1 MAREAEVVRDT
12 KETRIRVSVNIDG
25 SGGAQISSG
34 HRFTD
39 HLLDSLARHSG
50 MDIQVQTESLDGIL
64 HHAIEDTSIVLGK
77 AICEALGSREGITRF
92 GHAFIPM
99 DESLAQCALD
109 LVRRPYQVLEISLE
123 RESVEGLP
131 GEDIRHFFESLLI
144 HMEACVHLRVIYGSN
159 DHHKAEAAIKA
170 LAVAIRD
177 AATPH
182 GTGALSTKGTM

>member
-12 KETRIRVSVNIDG
+12 KETRIRVSVNVDG
-25 SGGAQISSG
+25 SGGADISSG

-39 HLLDSLARHSG
+39 HLLGSLARHSG
-50 MDIQVQTESLDGIL
+50 MDIRVRTESLDSIL

-77 AICEALGSREGITRF
+77 AISEALGSREGIARF
-92 GHAFIPM
+92 GHALIPM
-99 DESLAQCALD
+99 DESLAQCAID
-109 LVRRPYQVLEISLE
+109 LVRRPYHVLDVSLE

-131 GEDIRHFFESLLI
+131 GEDIMHFFESLLI

-159 DHHKAEAAIKA
+159 DHHKAEAAVKA

-177 AATPH
+177 AATPR